1 MLAISPSPWVLVYP
15 LWTSA
20 NTLLGP
26 ENATRCYD
34 FRVGSSKPPNYS
46 DPEHGECSAGLDAP
60 EVGVLEAWLLWVIT
74 GGDGEVSSLGWSTR
88 WRRCLRVSQRPFS
101 HL

>member
-1 MLAISPSPWVLVYP
+1 MPLAVTISEWGPQNPQSIQ
-15 LWTSA
+15 TQSMESA
-20 NTLLGP
+20 T
-26 ENATRCYD
+26 
-34 FRVGSSKPPNYS
+34 
-46 DPEHGECSAGLDAP
+46 GLDAP

-74 GGDGEVSSLGWSTR
+74 GGDGEVSSLGWSTH